1 MQQAAYDFA
10 KFENTNAAQKQKAK
24 KADLRAVQGGKKSV
38 SRWQELWINL
48 KAVVAVTLFLVLA
61 IGLLESKVT
70 ITELTTQIQRTQTQ
84 LTSEQS
90 TYNYLSSEL
99 NSKTSMANVEEVAN
113 RLGLMKLDDSQI
125 TYVRLD
131 ESSVITRVPSDVEK
145 WSEFL
150 YSGVLSLIEKLDF

>member
-1 MQQAAYDFA
+1 M
-10 KFENTNAAQKQKAK
+10 
-24 KADLRAVQGGKKSV
+24 
-38 SRWQELWINL
+38 
-48 KAVVAVTLFLVLA
+48 LA

-131 ESSVITRVPSDVEK
+131 ESSVITRAPSDVEK